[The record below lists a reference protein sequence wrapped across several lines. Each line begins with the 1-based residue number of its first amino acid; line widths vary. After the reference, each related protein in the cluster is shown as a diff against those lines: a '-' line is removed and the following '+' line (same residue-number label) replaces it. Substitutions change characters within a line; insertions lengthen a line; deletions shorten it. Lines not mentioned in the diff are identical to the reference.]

1 MSAARKRGSRL
12 SALHV
17 RLHPR
22 PAASLAAMG
31 PRKSRGE
38 RQRRMIISG
47 GKQKNGRAQKIPG
60 AFLFENWPKRACG
73 VKGSNFEATPGGFI
87 CSGGLAG
94 RKF

>member
-1 MSAARKRGSRL
+1 
-12 SALHV
+12 
-17 RLHPR
+17 
-22 PAASLAAMG
+22 
-31 PRKSRGE
+31 
-38 RQRRMIISG
+38 MIISG